1 MWICAGRRFLEMFI
15 INVFL
20 SALIFGMYKMNVIPS
35 TMAGCFLSLGF
46 GAIVFWVVN
55 IIQLRRCRFALPD
68 RKTYLTANYIAFGA
82 FVLFS
87 LIFLVLVDS
96 ETYTWLFAITKF
108 LKYSNMQLGA
118 SFMFGDEAMTETFF
132 ASMIFHA
139 ITAFVIWAAPVGM
152 EEMLS
157 DAKKENWQD
166 RIYTMVDIM
175 DAVER
180 TREKYGNNDDLFLDE
195 LKLIFDGA
203 SDNEI
208 RRLLGM
214 ELLPEEDDDDELES
228 ILDENG
234 FLDESKLVYYD

>member
-1 MWICAGRRFLEMFI
+1 
-15 INVFL
+15 
-20 SALIFGMYKMNVIPS
+20 
-35 TMAGCFLSLGF
+35 MAGCFLSLGF

-55 IIQLRRCRFALPD
+55 TILLRRCRFALPD

-108 LKYSNMQLGA
+108 LKYSNIQLGA
-118 SFMFGDEAMTETFF
+118 SFMFGDEAMTDTFF

-139 ITAFVIWAAPVGM
+139 ITAFVIWAAPAGM

-157 DAKKENWQD
+157 DAKKEHWQD
-166 RIYTMVDIM
+166 RFYT
-175 DAVER
+175 AVEIMR
-180 TREKYGNNDDLFLDE
+180 AVAKTREKHSNNDELFFDE
-195 LKLIFDGA
+195 LKLLFDGA
-203 SDNEI
+203 TDNEI

-214 ELLPEEDDDDELES
+214 ELLPENEDEELES

-234 FLDESKLVYYD
+234 FLDESKLIYYE